1 MLQCW
6 LRICAPPADYK
17 RHSHQVTISSMK
29 HIWLIIWVPTAIL
42 ATQLVFMS
50 CHHGSTQVSTISQLG
65 STEIL
70 RSLAANL
77 QIDVIDTTLFTPATS
92 PTELPYK
99 PTDNTP
105 VSLPFNIHRHTH
117 IQMTANATDTTQS
130 RSYQTN
136 TMNETNLPIKYN
148 CNTYWRIFSYPSFFL
163 ILFIVMLSIAFG
175 KFMVKT
181 LKRWLSW
188 WHPPLLNCNFWFSNY
203 NIWFSSCT
211 FQTFILS
218 LQPWEDSR
226 QRWGATCERITN
238 GSSSTWR
245 RWHSRSVAAFCLS

>member
-1 MLQCW
+1 M
-6 LRICAPPADYK
+6 K
-17 RHSHQVTISSMK
+17 R
-29 HIWLIIWVPTAIL
+29 IWLIIWVPAAIL
-42 ATQLVFMS
+42 ATQLAFMS

-99 PTDNTP
+99 STDNTP

-117 IQMTANATDTTQS
+117 IQMTANATDTTQQ

-136 TMNETNLPIKYN
+136 TKNETSHPIEYN
-148 CNTYWRIFSYPSFFL
+148 CNWFRKIVSYPTL
-163 ILFIVMLSIAFG
+163 IFALVSVMLSIAFG

-181 LKRWLSW
+181 LKRWLS
-188 WHPPLLNCNFWFSNY
+188 
-203 NIWFSSCT
+203 
-211 FQTFILS
+211 
-218 LQPWEDSR
+218 
-226 QRWGATCERITN
+226 
-238 GSSSTWR
+238 
-245 RWHSRSVAAFCLS
+245 

>member
-1 MLQCW
+1 
-6 LRICAPPADYK
+6 
-17 RHSHQVTISSMK
+17 MK
-29 HIWLIIWVPTAIL
+29 HIWILIWVPTAIL
-42 ATQLVFMS
+42 ATQLAFMS

-117 IQMTANATDTTQS
+117 IQMKANATDTTQS

-136 TMNETNLPIKYN
+136 TMNETKHPIKYN
-148 CNTYWRIFSYPSFFL
+148 CCTYWKIFSYPP
-163 ILFIVMLSIAFG
+163 FIFALMIVILSIAFG

-181 LKRWLSW
+181 LKRWLS
-188 WHPPLLNCNFWFSNY
+188 
-203 NIWFSSCT
+203 
-211 FQTFILS
+211 
-218 LQPWEDSR
+218 
-226 QRWGATCERITN
+226 
-238 GSSSTWR
+238 
-245 RWHSRSVAAFCLS
+245 

>member
-1 MLQCW
+1 
-6 LRICAPPADYK
+6 
-17 RHSHQVTISSMK
+17 MK
-29 HIWLIIWVPTAIL
+29 QKWAIIWVPTAIL
-42 ATQLVFMS
+42 ATQLVLVS

-105 VSLPFNIHRHTH
+105 VSLPFNIHRRTH
-117 IQMTANATDTTQS
+117 IQMTANATDTTQR

-136 TMNETNLPIKYN
+136 SKNETSHPIEYN
-148 CNTYWRIFSYPSFFL
+148 CNTFRKIVSYPTFYFALVS
-163 ILFIVMLSIAFG
+163 VMLSIAFG

-181 LKRWLSW
+181 LKRWLS
-188 WHPPLLNCNFWFSNY
+188 
-203 NIWFSSCT
+203 
-211 FQTFILS
+211 
-218 LQPWEDSR
+218 
-226 QRWGATCERITN
+226 
-238 GSSSTWR
+238 
-245 RWHSRSVAAFCLS
+245 